1 MTTPEE
7 RKARWM
13 AEGMTESQA
22 AFGERMHPGEGAWRL
37 LSEEEANELMSRR
50 DERLAKNKARRE
62 EMIKSRIS
70 NACCENEKRS
80 MNGGCINCGAP
91 CI

>member
-1 MTTPEE
+1 
-7 RKARWM
+7 
-13 AEGMTESQA
+13 
-22 AFGERMHPGEGAWRL
+22 
-37 LSEEEANELMSRR
+37 MSRR